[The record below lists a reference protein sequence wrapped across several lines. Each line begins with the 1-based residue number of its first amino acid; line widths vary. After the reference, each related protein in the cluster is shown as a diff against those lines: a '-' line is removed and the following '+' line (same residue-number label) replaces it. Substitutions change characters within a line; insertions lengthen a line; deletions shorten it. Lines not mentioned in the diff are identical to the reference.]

1 MKWYKEQLQFY
12 EVELDQNWNP
22 NCPGLTYSKQDKVE

>member
-12 EVELDQNWNP
+12 EVKLDHNWNP
-22 NCPGLTYSKQDKVE
+22 NFSGLTYSKQDKVE